1 MRSVF
6 SIVCIMCSYLFDARQ
21 REAALLKDVSLDDMQ
36 VWMDKYVLNKDISPS
51 AASKNAEDLVSTR
64 CLMVHVWGTDHWSK
78 RPSSITEDQGAEPS
92 EVRLVSDIE
101 AFKAASTVINIQVE
115 L

>member
-21 REAALLKDVSLDDMQ
+21 REAALLKDVSLEDMQ

-51 AASKNAEDLVSTR
+51 AASKNAEDLVPTR